1 MGTNDPQDKTP
12 PHKAGTTDAT
22 VGRAGDD
29 HAGPTADN
37 HAGPTGV
44 NPAALR
50 DKHEPDHVDVRGILL
65 VPAVIVVVGFLCYI
79 AVTLIFG
86 NFLSIE
92 RERPKNAN
100 DLAAKRS
107 QEPLRDRLKRINS
120 TDPNA
125 EIPQPLLEGAR
136 QLQGNDPPWF
146 RSRLPAAEGNSPEYH
161 PEDLRADRWPELN
174 GKAPEWVDQQ
184 KGLVRIPI
192 ERAMELAAKNKSMLP
207 VQEKTVDP
215 NATTTAVGRPKASN
229 SGRGIPGTPEAK
241 KDQAAQKENG
251 KAETKKEEGKEP
263 AKSGGEE
270 KK

>member
-1 MGTNDPQDKTP
+1 
-12 PHKAGTTDAT
+12 
-22 VGRAGDD
+22 
-29 HAGPTADN
+29 
-37 HAGPTGV
+37 
-44 NPAALR
+44 
-50 DKHEPDHVDVRGILL
+50 
-65 VPAVIVVVGFLCYI
+65 
-79 AVTLIFG
+79 VTLIFG

-92 RERPKNAN
+92 RDLPKDAN
-100 DLAAKRS
+100 NKLAANRS
-107 QEPLRDRLKRINS
+107 QEPLRDRLKRISS

-161 PEDLRADRWPELN
+161 PEDLRADRWPQLN
-174 GKAPEWVDQQ
+174 GKGPEWVDQQ
-184 KGLVRIPI
+184 KGLARIPI

-215 NATTTAVGRPKASN
+215 NATTTAVGRPKPSN

-251 KAETKKEEGKEP
+251 KAEAKKEEGKVP
-263 AKSGGEE
+263 AKTGGEE